1 MSALLR
7 RRPRAT
13 LLLSTALTA
22 TAVLAGCGA
31 SDAAGGAGTAPEGS
45 VAPVGS
51 SAAASST
58 GSPAGSLREVD
69 DLAAGLLP
77 AEALGAGTVTPI
89 ALDELVT
96 RAQLAA
102 GPLAGRLAGVTVTPE
117 GCTTALEAMRGAP
130 PRPEDLEGFAAQA
143 AEGAGT
149 TVSTV
154 QVLAAG
160 LVVQDAVQQ
169 FQDAVSACPEATV
182 TAPRLGTVTV
192 SLQTLDAS
200 AVGDRAAA
208 VGVTATITPADGP
221 PVTAPALVGMVQDGD
236 RLVTLLTGGPGG
248 APDADTFLALLER
261 AYEHQA
267 AALD

>member
-13 LLLSTALTA
+13 LLISAALTG

-31 SDAAGGAGTAPEGS
+31 SDAAGGAGTAEVS
-45 VAPVGS
+45 IAPAAG
-51 SAAASST
+51 SAAASSS
-58 GSPAGSLREVD
+58 GSPAGAPGEVD
-69 DLAAGLLP
+69 DLSAGLLP
-77 AEALGAGTVTPI
+77 AEAFGAGTVTPI
-89 ALDELVT
+89 PLEQLMT

-117 GCTTALEAMRGAP
+117 SCTTALEAMRGAP

-143 AEGAGT
+143 AEGPGA
-149 TVSTV
+149 TVPTL

-160 LVVQDAVQQ
+160 PLVQDAVQQ
-169 FQDAVSACPEATV
+169 FQDAVTACPEATV
-182 TAPRLGTVTV
+182 TAPRLGTLTL
-192 SLQTLDAS
+192 SLQPLDAP

-208 VGVTATITPADGP
+208 VGVTATVTPAEGQ

-236 RLVTLLTGGPGG
+236 RLVTLLSGGPGG
-248 APDADTFLALLER
+248 APDADTFLALLEQ

>member
-1 MSALLR
+1 M
-7 RRPRAT
+7 T
-13 LLLSTALTA
+13 LLLSAALTG

-31 SDAAGGAGTAPEGS
+31 SDGAGGAGTAAEVS

-51 SAAASST
+51 SAAPSSS
-58 GSPAGSLREVD
+58 GSPAGAPGEVE
-69 DLAAGLLP
+69 DLSAGLLP

-89 ALDELVT
+89 GLDDLMA
-96 RAQLAA
+96 RARLAA

-117 GCTTALEAMRGAP
+117 SCTTALEAMRGAP

-149 TVSTV
+149 TVPTV

-160 LVVQDAVQQ
+160 PLVQDAVQQ

-182 TAPRLGTVTV
+182 TAPRLGTLTV
-192 SLQTLDAS
+192 SLQTLDAP
-200 AVGDRAAA
+200 AVGERAAA
-208 VGVTATITPADGP
+208 VGVTATLAPADGP
-221 PVTAPALVGMVQDGD
+221 PLTAPALVGMVQDGD
-236 RLVTLLTGGPGG
+236 RLVTLLSGGPGG
-248 APDADTFLALLER
+248 APDADTFRALLEQ

>member
-1 MSALLR
+1 MSALPR

-13 LLLSTALTA
+13 LLISAALTC

-31 SDAAGGAGTAPEGS
+31 SDATGEAGSAAEVS

-51 SAAASST
+51 SSAGA
-58 GSPAGSLREVD
+58 SPAGALHGVE
-69 DLAAGLLP
+69 DLSAGLLP
-77 AEALGAGTVTPI
+77 AEAFGAGTVTPI
-89 ALDELVT
+89 TPITLEQLMA
-96 RAQLAA
+96 RAQQAA

-117 GCTTALEAMRGAP
+117 SCSTALEAMRGAP

-149 TVSTV
+149 TVPTV

-160 LVVQDAVQQ
+160 PLVQDAVQQ

-182 TAPRLGTVTV
+182 TAPRLGTLTV
-192 SLQTLDAS
+192 SLQPLDAP
-200 AVGDRAAA
+200 AVGDRSAA
-208 VGVTATITPADGP
+208 VGVTATITPADGQ

-236 RLVTLLTGGPGG
+236 RLVTLLSGGPGA
-248 APDADTFLALLER
+248 APDADTFLALLEQ